1 MKKKKKKILDVLLV
15 IQTLM
20 NILCQKNKL
29 ASFSSFFLFF
39 HGTFKIEKSG
49 KKERERER
57 EREIEA
63 ISFCCCN
70 KLNV

>member
-39 HGTFKIEKSG
+39 HGAFKIEKSG
-49 KKERERER
+49 KKERER